1 MLTAGVRKYRI
12 EMSDLIPKEE
22 RMNWA
27 FGFCGMTKYK
37 GAPFNHTVCFCI
49 TDVGLYFFD
58 AQINDEGWRAS
69 EENDKVYAIFM

>member
-49 TDVGLYFFD
+49 TVMLKSMTKVGEHQKRMIKFTQYLCK
-58 AQINDEGWRAS
+58 E
-69 EENDKVYAIFM
+69 